1 MKHGKHGKTK
11 AAKYGGTEVMLGR
24 RVIRHSAANLE
35 LGPPLYATL
44 LDEAKRQVKK
54 AQDEVSS
61 GKGGEG
67 GAELGKMLGEWLKG
81 PSHARAPET
90 EAGYQAYRAGERSR

>member
-1 MKHGKHGKTK
+1 MTRRR
-11 AAKYGGTEVMLGR
+11 AKPYKSVEVMLGR
-24 RVIRHSAANLE
+24 RVVKRSPPSLE

-54 AQDEVSS
+54 AQDEVSG

-67 GAELGKMLGEWLKG
+67 GAELGTMLGEWLKG

>member
-1 MKHGKHGKTK
+1 M
-11 AAKYGGTEVMLGR
+11 
-24 RVIRHSAANLE
+24 
-35 LGPPLYATL
+35 
-44 LDEAKRQVKK
+44 KK